1 MTSALGLANL
11 GLRFVL
17 ELGALGLL
25 AYWGFHASPGG
36 VSRVVLALAAPL
48 AFAALWGL
56 LASPRAR
63 VRLTPGWKQGVQVT
77 LLLLPA
83 AAVASAGRPVLA
95 TAFAG
100 VVVGNAL
107 LLAWWPQQGR

>member
-1 MTSALGLANL
+1 MTSLLRLANL
-11 GLRFVL
+11 GLRFSL

-25 AYWGFHASPGG
+25 AYWGFHALPGG
-36 VSRVVLALAAPL
+36 VSRVVLAVAAPL
-48 AFAALWGL
+48 AFAVLWGL

-63 VRLTPGWKQGVQVT
+63 VQLAPRRKLSVQVA

-83 AAVASAGRPVLA
+83 AAVAQAGEPALG

-100 VVVGNAL
+100 LVVGNAVL
-107 LLAWWPQQGR
+107 LERWRQQGR

>member
-25 AYWGFHASPGG
+25 TYWGFQASLGG
-36 VSRVVLALAAPL
+36 VWRVVLAIAAPL
-48 AFAALWGL
+48 AFAVLWGL
-56 LASPRAR
+56 VASPRSR
-63 VRLTPGWKQGVQVT
+63 VQLTPGWKQGVQVT

-83 AAVASAGRPVLA
+83 AAVASVGRPVLA
-95 TAFAG
+95 TVFAG

-107 LLAWWPQQGR
+107 LLAGWRQQGR